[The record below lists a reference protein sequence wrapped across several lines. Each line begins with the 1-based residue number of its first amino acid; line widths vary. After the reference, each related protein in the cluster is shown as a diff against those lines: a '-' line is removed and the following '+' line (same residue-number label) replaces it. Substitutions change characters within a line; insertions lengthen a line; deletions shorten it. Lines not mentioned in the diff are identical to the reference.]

1 MRKLTTVVVLIS
13 LLSAGCKDGPKPIDL
28 VFAPSDDV
36 ALGNQLHDEIL
47 ANPEE
52 YPLLDETEHADAIAY
67 LQNMADQIIESGELD
82 YAETFDYK
90 VHIIDADV
98 LNAFAAPG
106 GRMYFYTGLIKFL
119 EKEDD
124 LMGVMGHE
132 IAHADRRHSVRQMLE
147 NYGVQWLLSAA
158 LGEDP
163 NQAATLLAQI
173 AGAGA
178 SLKFSRSDEADADSY
193 SVEYLS
199 QTSYRCDGAAIF
211 FQKLDSA
218 GLTSSTPEFLSTH
231 PSPENRVQDIQAKA
245 AEVGCSTEYF
255 APASYNDFK
264 AMLP

>member
-98 LNAFAAPG
+98 LNAFAG
-106 GRMYFYTGLIKFL
+106 SWR
-119 EKEDD
+119 
-124 LMGVMGHE
+124 
-132 IAHADRRHSVRQMLE
+132 
-147 NYGVQWLLSAA
+147 
-158 LGEDP
+158 
-163 NQAATLLAQI
+163 
-173 AGAGA
+173 
-178 SLKFSRSDEADADSY
+178 
-193 SVEYLS
+193 
-199 QTSYRCDGAAIF
+199 
-211 FQKLDSA
+211 
-218 GLTSSTPEFLSTH
+218 
-231 PSPENRVQDIQAKA
+231 
-245 AEVGCSTEYF
+245 
-255 APASYNDFK
+255 
-264 AMLP
+264 